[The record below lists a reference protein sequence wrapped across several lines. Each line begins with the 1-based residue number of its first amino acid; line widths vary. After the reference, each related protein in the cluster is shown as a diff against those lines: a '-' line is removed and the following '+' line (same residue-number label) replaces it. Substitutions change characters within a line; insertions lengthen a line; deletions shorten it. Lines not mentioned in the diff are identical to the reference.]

1 MSGLRLLHAKKGFTL
16 VEVLVAM
23 AIMAIIAVM
32 AWQGVDGIVRTRTIT
47 TAKLEKLLRLNTILT
62 QWEQDLNA
70 IQDTKSSVPALA
82 FNGTSVTLTR
92 RTTGGLQLVVWSL
105 RGGVWQRWA
114 GPASTTLRGLQEN
127 WKASQQFSGNEVGQL
142 KTLTDVS
149 EWQIYFFRDNAW
161 TNAQSSAGTGET
173 QTSSAPQAPAPASAP
188 AINTAAAMAAL
199 LAAVNTTPPLP
210 QGVRVV
216 ISFSGEQGSSGK
228 VTRDVVLGPQ

>member
-1 MSGLRLLHAKKGFTL
+1 MSARRFLHTHKGFTL

-23 AIMAIIAVM
+23 SIMAIIAVM

-105 RGGVWQRWA
+105 RSGVWQRWA
-114 GPASTTLRGLQEN
+114 GPASTNLRGLQEN

-149 EWQIYFFRDNAW
+149 EWQLYFFRDNAW

-173 QTSSAPQAPAPASAP
+173 QTPSAPPASASGP
-188 AINTAAAMAAL
+188 AVNTAAAAMAAL
-199 LAAVNTTPPLP
+199 LAGTSATPPLP
-210 QGVRVV
+210 QGVRLV

-228 VTRDVVLGPQ
+228 ATRDVVMGPQ